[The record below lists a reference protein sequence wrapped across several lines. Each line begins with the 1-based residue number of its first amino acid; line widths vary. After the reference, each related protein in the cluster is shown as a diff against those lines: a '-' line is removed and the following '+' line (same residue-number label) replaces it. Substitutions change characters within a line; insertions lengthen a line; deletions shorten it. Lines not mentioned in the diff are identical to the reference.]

1 MFHVKVL
8 SYPSLRRGT
17 EALLHPPLEWNLG
30 FSLRVLI
37 LFILLIF
44 FSFFLFEKETHSL
57 ALKIP
62 PTL

>member
-44 FSFFLFEKETHSL
+44 FSFFFFEKETHSL